1 LTPSQLLGVVITSRA
16 RFCGSVILCAWAIAV
31 AQQLGSIEGI
41 VTDATGAG
49 IGGAEVALS
58 DRQSGFERK
67 ATADARGAYR
77 FAVPI
82 GTYQLSVSSPG
93 FQKHVSDDQ
102 DWWGRRSRGT
112 PRIPASGIR
121 KRSAKFNTEEYDDF
135 EEKDFAEARRSPLST
150 FGADV
155 DTASYSNVR
164 RFLRQ
169 RKLPPAGSC
178 CGNRDLAVRQASIT

>member
-1 LTPSQLLGVVITSRA
+1 MFQTVR
-16 RFCGSVILCAWAIAV
+16 
-31 AQQLGSIEGI
+31 
-41 VTDATGAG
+41 
-49 IGGAEVALS
+49 IGGVA
-58 DRQSGFERK
+58 
-67 ATADARGAYR
+67 A
-77 FAVPI
+77 
-82 GTYQLSVSSPG
+82 
-93 FQKHVSDDQ
+93 
-102 DWWGRRSRGT
+102 SRGT

-121 KRSAKFNTEEYDDF
+121 KRSAKFNTEEYDHF

-164 RFLRQ
+164 RFLHQ